1 MTGRHKWTEIKRQ
14 LVPEHRLR
22 IVAKTAELRAMLP
35 PMTYAQVRWAAGE
48 YDAGDHRYNKYYRS
62 VYEPDYPHPLMKCLY
77 RSESRELDISP
88 LRQFLNRW
96 KCRLPSASDKPV
108 AGAIMELGSYR
119 EGLFDSAI
127 EAEFLDAS
135 IFDAAESA
143 FDRLTSIRHIGPTTA
158 SKILGVLYPRF
169 FIMWDTDIR
178 KTYFDRS
185 HCTGHEFA
193 IFMKEMRSS
202 AVSII
207 ADARKHEIE
216 DPAKAIS
223 KEIKQNPPFT
233 LAKFINDYVWLTI
246 TKKERFSP
254 VVAAQEHHAKPLA
267 TPR

>member
-1 MTGRHKWTEIKRQ
+1 MSGRHKWSEIKGR
-14 LVPEHRLR
+14 LTPEQRLR
-22 IVAKTAELRAMLP
+22 VASKADELRATLP
-35 PMTYAQVRWAAGE
+35 PTTYAQVRWAASK
-48 YDAGDHRYNKYYRS
+48 YDTGGHRYNNYYRAI
-62 VYEPDYPHPLMKCLY
+62 YHPQYPHPLVKSLY
-77 RSESRELDISP
+77 RHEGQAPDIGP
-88 LRQFLNRW
+88 LRRFLNQWR
-96 KCRLPSASDKPV
+96 CRLPSESDRSV
-108 AGAIMELGSYR
+108 ADALMELGSYR
-119 EGLFDSAI
+119 EGLFNSAI
-127 EAEFLDAS
+127 EAKCLDDLV
-135 IFDAAESA
+135 FDATESA

-169 FIMWDTDIR
+169 FVMWDTDIR
-178 KTYFDRS
+178 ETYFDRS

-223 KEIKQNPPFT
+223 NEIKQNPPFT

-254 VVAAQEHHAKPLA
+254 VAAA
-267 TPR
+267 

>member
-1 MTGRHKWTEIKRQ
+1 MPERHKWSDLKARMT
-14 LVPEHRLR
+14 PEQQGR
-22 IVAKTAELRAMLP
+22 IAAKTAELQAMLP
-35 PMTYAQVRWAAGE
+35 PTTYAQVRWAAGE

-62 VYEPDYPHPLMKCLY
+62 VYEPDYPHPLVKCLY
-77 RSESRELDISP
+77 RSESRELDIRP
-88 LRQFLNRW
+88 LRQFLNQW
-96 KCRLPSASDKPV
+96 KCRLPSTLDKPV
-108 AGAIMELGSYR
+108 ADAIMELGSYR

-135 IFDAAESA
+135 IFDAAELV
-143 FDRLTSIRHIGPTTA
+143 FDRLTSIRHVGPTTA

-169 FIMWDTDIR
+169 FVMWDTDIR
-178 KTYFDRS
+178 ETYFDRS

-223 KEIKQNPPFT
+223 NEIKQNPPFT
-233 LAKFINDYVWLTI
+233 LAKFINDYVWLTV
-246 TKKERFSP
+246 TRKEQFFP
-254 VVAAQEHHAKPLA
+254 LPAAQEHHA
-267 TPR
+267 